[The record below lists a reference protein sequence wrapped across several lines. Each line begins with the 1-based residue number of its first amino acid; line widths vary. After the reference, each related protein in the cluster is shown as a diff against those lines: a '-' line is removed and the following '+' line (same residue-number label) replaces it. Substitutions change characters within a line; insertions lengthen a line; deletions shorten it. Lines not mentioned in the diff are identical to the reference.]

1 MRYQVVEDRYLREF
15 DIRLYPGDEFVDG
28 DLEPDLVAELLVYG
42 VILPLGGG
50 AVAEDYT
57 AGVDWA
63 EGEDAVVFSETVNYN
78 TLTRPELDTLA
89 VGRGI
94 NIEPGWNKGDVIA
107 ALEAD
112 DEAYA

>member
-1 MRYQVVEDRYLREF
+1 VRYQVVEDRYLREF
-15 DIRLYPGDEFVDG
+15 DIQLYPGDEFVDG

-42 VILPLGGG
+42 VILPAEQSSVGGG
-50 AVAEDYT
+50 AATEDYT

-94 NIEPGWNKGDVIA
+94 NIEPGWN
-107 ALEAD
+107 
-112 DEAYA
+112 